1 MEIIPVLDLQRGQ
14 AVHARGGARRA
25 YRPVQSSLLPGRVG
39 DAVALAR
46 AYRTVIGAEQ
56 CYVADLDAIEGWTPQ
71 LDLIRRLAHPEQG
84 FGSGLLIDGGITAAS
99 AAEPFLAAGATTVV
113 VGLETLKGFKDL
125 AAVVQRVGSARV
137 IFSLDM
143 MHGKPVRRRTGRIAR
158 EEGLALELGARAA
171 EVGVETILVLDLAAV
186 GKAVGP
192 HNLDT
197 IMALK
202 HLVGVRVYAGGGVR
216 SRDDLRVL
224 EEAGCDGALVGT
236 ALHEAQLAPDGT
248 WELPGGE

>member
-14 AVHARGGARRA
+14 AVHARGGARSA

-46 AYRTVIGAEQ
+46 TYRSVIGAEQ
-56 CYVADLDAIEGWTPQ
+56 CYIADLDAIEGWTPQ
-71 LDLIRRLAHPEQG
+71 LDLIRKLAHPDHG

-143 MHGKPVRRRTGRIAR
+143 MGGKPVRRRTGRIAR

-216 SRDDLRVL
+216 NRDDLRVL
-224 EEAGCDGALVGT
+224 EEAGCDGVLVGT
-236 ALHEAQLAPDGT
+236 ALHEGQLAPNGS
-248 WELPGGE
+248 WELPGSG